1 MTWEVARSARGR
13 YASSSRPPGW
23 PARLALARLVLAELV
38 SAELVLARLALA
50 GLALAEL
57 AAAEGPAQLRR
68 EAQPPLRIGMRQ
80 RREDLQA
87 AAAGFLGP

>member
-23 PARLALARLVLAELV
+23 LSPGWSPAGSSLAELG
-38 SAELVLARLALA
+38 SGRLTPSELAPS
-50 GLALAEL
+50 EL

-68 EAQPPLRIGMRQ
+68 EAQPPLRVGMRQ

-87 AAAGFLGP
+87 AAA